1 MTLLGAVLAGGESR
15 RFGSDKLA
23 ARLGERTLLD
33 HAIAWLAARTDAVVV
48 CGRDAAGTMGL
59 TDLPAPGL
67 GPLGGLAAALD
78 HARRHGHAT
87 VLTIPGDT
95 PDLPVDLAERLAE
108 IGAPV
113 FVRGCP
119 VIGLWP
125 SSCADML
132 IEHLMQSEDR
142 SMRGWA
148 RTIDARALT
157 LADPIPNVNFP
168 DDLAALRRT
177 GR

>member
-1 MTLLGAVLAGGESR
+1 
-15 RFGSDKLA
+15 
-23 ARLGERTLLD
+23 
-33 HAIAWLAARTDAVVV
+33 
-48 CGRDAAGTMGL
+48 
-59 TDLPAPGL
+59 
-67 GPLGGLAAALD
+67 
-78 HARRHGHAT
+78 
-87 VLTIPGDT
+87 
-95 PDLPVDLAERLAE
+95 VDLAERLAE

-132 IEHLMQSEDR
+132 IEHLMQAEDR

-157 LADPIPNVNFP
+157 LPDPIPNVNFP